1 VGLNLRIGV
10 LDLRLLSRGLRIPEI
25 DVQALDLLDP
35 QADGLTGRA
44 KIVVAV
50 GIQTR
55 APGAELL
62 DLGLIQT
69 IAQRSPLGSR
79 SQCTTAPRQE
89 KRPQARC
96 NASRRVR
103 QEL

>member
-10 LDLRLLSRGLRIPEI
+10 LDLRLLTRGLRIPEI
-25 DVQALDLLDP
+25 DVKALDLLD
-35 QADGLTGRA
+35 QQEDGLTGRA

-50 GIQTR
+50 RIQTR

-69 IAQRSPLGSR
+69 IAQRSPSGLGPSVR
-79 SQCTTAPRQE
+79 RRPARKNDPRPDATPAE
-89 KRPQARC
+89 
-96 NASRRVR
+96 
-103 QEL
+103 E